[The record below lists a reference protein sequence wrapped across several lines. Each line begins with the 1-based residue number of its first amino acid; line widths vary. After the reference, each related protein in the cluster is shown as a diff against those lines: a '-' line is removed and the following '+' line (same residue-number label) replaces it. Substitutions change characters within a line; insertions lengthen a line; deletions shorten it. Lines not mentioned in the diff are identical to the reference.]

1 MRRYGDALLLFE
13 SGAARRREYGQASIQ
28 CEVSY
33 LDVDVKQLLD
43 GVPKVD
49 SLGVAASQ
57 PRATPKSG
65 TVRIFLAS
73 SRELEADRNEFDRY
87 FSRRDKPRLKITRWE
102 DFLDAMSATRSQDEY
117 NQAVRESDIFVSL
130 FATKAGQFTVEEF
143 DAALAQ
149 FQKDR
154 AALHLCLFQRSAGCA
169 PRRRSGRSRVVVGIL
184 RPAP

>member
-1 MRRYGDALLLFE
+1 
-13 SGAARRREYGQASIQ
+13 
-28 CEVSY
+28 VSY

-149 FQKDR
+149 FQKTGRPYIYAFFKEVPVVPLAADR
-154 AALHLCLFQRSAGCA
+154 
-169 PRRRSGRSRVVVGIL
+169 VGLESLLAFYDRL
-184 RPAP
+184 RDLGHYPTPYKNVEDLKLKFSEQIEKLTL